1 MDVFSNMTLWGR
13 IALIL
18 EILVCLLIF
27 FMALILA
34 LRWAFAGKKVKL
46 GLGQLASIDVDKGG
60 QPLSGIS
67 ADTVIE
73 IVSRSVDMASKVT
86 HIKTK
91 QILSDQMY
99 GLEDKI
105 VLIQDVLLAPF
116 RAKLFLALEA
126 KAGPG
131 AAPTVTS
138 NQEYGFYVSL
148 VALLMEDLKRNCR
161 GTFIRNNFHRFN
173 EREFETYVS
182 DKAES
187 LWIKAVNFLR
197 DMYPSDKMTLTF
209 EAVEKSV
216 LSEAETD
223 FKDEIVVVFKKA
235 VHIYNERHA
244 EIAEMERALREHLKG
259 YGVNMEK
266 ARDHRVEELAND
278 DRR

>member
-1 MDVFSNMTLWGR
+1 MPVYNEEKTLHGIVERVLARPEVGELVMVNDCSQDGSWQTMQALAKSDPRIRIFSHEVNQGKG
-13 IALIL
+13 A
-18 EILVCLLIF
+18 
-27 FMALILA
+27 A
-34 LRWAFAGKKVKL
+34 LRTGFENVHS
-46 GLGQLASIDVDKGG
+46 Q
-60 QPLSGIS
+60 
-67 ADTVIE
+67 
-73 IVSRSVDMASKVT
+73 
-86 HIKTK
+86 
-91 QILSDQMY
+91 
-99 GLEDKI
+99 I

-126 KAGPG
+126 KAAPG